1 MVGLIPAR
9 AGKTPDKNQTHI
21 HTKAHPRAGGENFL
35 IVEVAE
41 KLDGSSPR
49 GRGKLLADQDIP
61 VEIRLIPARA
71 GKTILLTERKVSAW
85 AHPRAGGENQPG
97 CYHARVSLGSSPR
110 GRGKLRF
117 LCVWLTTL
125 GLIPARAGKTLTK
138 TPPEIVSAAHPRA
151 GGENA
156 GLLGSDAGTSG
167 SSPRG
172 RGKLTTQ
179 VVRCQADRLIPARA
193 GKTHST
199 VARSVS
205 HAAHPRAGGEN
216 SCS

>member
-1 MVGLIPAR
+1 MRLIPAR
-9 AGKTPDKNQTHI
+9 AGKTFVLSWSLAVAG
-21 HTKAHPRAGGENFL
+21 AHPRAGGENFL

-125 GLIPARAGKTLTK
+125 GLIPARAGKTSGEREGAGK
-138 TPPEIVSAAHPRA
+138 TRAHPRA
-151 GGENA
+151 GGEN
-156 GLLGSDAGTSG
+156 
-167 SSPRG
+167 
-172 RGKLTTQ
+172 
-179 VVRCQADRLIPARA
+179 RL
-193 GKTHST
+193 
-199 VARSVS
+199 
-205 HAAHPRAGGEN
+205 
-216 SCS
+216 